1 MEEDKAR
8 GEGMMNVE
16 VLVAAM
22 HQKDHSLI
30 EKMHL
35 KSDAIVANQSDYN
48 SIESFEWNGYKIR
61 YLNFAERGVGLNRN
75 NALMRASGDICL
87 FADDDMVYV
96 DDYVGKVQKAFEKYP
111 DADVIAFNLIEPKI
125 TRYVIKKAYK
135 VGFLSYLR
143 FGTARVAVRLKSIRE
158 KGIYFNQC
166 FGGGTEHSHG
176 EDNIFLTD
184 CLRKGLKM
192 YAIPEYI
199 AELTEERPSTWKC
212 GYNEK
217 YFYDQG
223 ALYRMI
229 SPRWWKLLCLQD
241 ALRHR
246 NLYKCGWL
254 CSYRKMTGALK

>member
-1 MEEDKAR
+1 MKLQ
-8 GEGMMNVE
+8 

-35 KSDAIVANQSDYN
+35 KTDAIVANQCDFN
-48 SIESFEWNGYKIR
+48 LVEDFEWNEHEIR
-61 YLNFAERGVGLNRN
+61 YLNFSERGVGLNRN
-75 NALMRASGDICL
+75 NALMRATGDICL

-96 DDYVGKVQKAFEKYP
+96 DDYVEKVQKAFEMFP
-111 DADVIAFNLIEPKI
+111 NADVIAFNLIEPKI

-135 VGFLSYLR
+135 VGFLNYLR

-158 KGIYFNQC
+158 KGIFFNQC

-192 YAIPEYI
+192 YAVPEYI
-199 AELTEERPSTWKC
+199 AELTEERKSTWKS
-212 GYNEK
+212 GYDEK
-217 YFYDQG
+217 YFRDQG
-223 ALYRMI
+223 ALYRVI

-246 NLYKCGWL
+246 KLYGNFWKNFFL
-254 CSYRKMTGALK
+254 MIRI

>member
-1 MEEDKAR
+1 MKIQ
-8 GEGMMNVE
+8 

-22 HQKDHSLI
+22 HQKDHALL

-35 KSDAIVANQSDYN
+35 KTDAIIANQCDFN
-48 SIESFEWNGYKIR
+48 SVEDFEWNGHKIR

-75 NALMRASGDICL
+75 NALMRATGDICL

-96 DDYVGKVQKAFEKYP
+96 DDYVEKVRSAFENFP

-135 VGFLSYLR
+135 VGFLNYLR
-143 FGTARVAVRLKSIRE
+143 FGTARVAVRLKSVRE

-192 YAIPEYI
+192 YAVPEYI
-199 AELTEERPSTWKC
+199 AKLTEERSSTWKS

-217 YFYDQG
+217 YFKDQG
-223 ALYRMI
+223 ALYKMI
-229 SPRWWKLLCLQD
+229 SPRLWKILCLQD

-246 NLYKCGWL
+246 KLYG
-254 CSYRKMTGALK
+254 SFFHAFFQMI

>member
-1 MEEDKAR
+1 
-8 GEGMMNVE
+8 MNIQ

-22 HQKDHSLI
+22 HQKDHTLL
-30 EKMHL
+30 EKMHI
-35 KSDAIVANQSDYN
+35 KTDAIVANQCEHN
-48 SIESFEWNGYKIR
+48 SIEDFEWNGFKIR

-75 NALMRASGDICL
+75 NALMRATGDICL

-96 DDYVGKVQKAFEKYP
+96 DDYVEKVKNAFERYP

-135 VGFLSYLR
+135 VNFLNYLR
-143 FGTARVAVRLKSIRE
+143 FGTARVAVRLKSVRE
-158 KGIYFNQC
+158 NGIYFNQC

-192 YAIPEYI
+192 YAVPEYI
-199 AELTEERPSTWKC
+199 AELTEERASTWKS
-212 GYNEK
+212 GYDDK
-217 YFYDQG
+217 YFRDQA

-229 SPRWWKLLCLQD
+229 SPRWWKFLCLQD
-241 ALRHR
+241 AFRHR
-246 NLYKCGWL
+246 NLYKSSWL
-254 CSYRKMTGALK
+254 NAYKMMKKL